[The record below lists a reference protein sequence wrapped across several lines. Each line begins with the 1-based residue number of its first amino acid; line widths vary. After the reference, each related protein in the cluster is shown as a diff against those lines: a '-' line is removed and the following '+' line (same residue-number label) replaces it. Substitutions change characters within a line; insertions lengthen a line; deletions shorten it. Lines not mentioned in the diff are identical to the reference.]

1 MNRNA
6 YIDGMMG
13 LVVGDALGVPYEFSS
28 REQMKAESAT
38 DMIGYGTYNVPAGT
52 WSDDSSM
59 ALATLDALRNG
70 CDLEAIMRNFADWLY
85 NRNYTPYGEVFDIGF
100 TCRTAISNYVKSG
113 NINTCGCGEEYENGN
128 GSLMR
133 ILPACIYF
141 CNEEVSGRSS
151 VNEII
156 KNIHA
161 VSALTHSHL
170 RSMIACGLYY
180 FLVKEIIVGSGSI
193 SERLQKGFN
202 SGFAFYEADPANL
215 TELAYYESMRSMAEF
230 SKLTDS
236 DIKSSG
242 YVVSSLEAA
251 VWCAANTSD
260 YRICVLKA
268 VNLGSDTDTVAAIA
282 GGIAGLYYG
291 YDDIPE
297 KWKSLIAK
305 REWIERLC
313 HEM

>member
-1 MNRNA
+1 
-6 YIDGMMG
+6 
-13 LVVGDALGVPYEFSS
+13 
-28 REQMKAESAT
+28 
-38 DMIGYGTYNVPAGT
+38 
-52 WSDDSSM
+52 
-59 ALATLDALRNG
+59 
-70 CDLEAIMRNFADWLY
+70 
-85 NRNYTPYGEVFDIGF
+85 
-100 TCRTAISNYVKSG
+100 
-113 NINTCGCGEEYENGN
+113 
-128 GSLMR
+128 
-133 ILPACIYF
+133 
-141 CNEEVSGRSS
+141 
-151 VNEII
+151 
-156 KNIHA
+156 
-161 VSALTHSHL
+161 
-170 RSMIACGLYY
+170 MIACGLYY
-180 FLVKEIIVGSGSI
+180 FLVKEIIVGSGSV

-230 SKLTDS
+230 AKLTDS

-251 VWCAANTSD
+251 VWGAANTSD
-260 YRICVLKA
+260 YRSCVLKA

-313 HEM
+313 REM